1 MASINPRKESE
12 TLVRCGRT
20 GSPQY
25 LTGPDMAAGLVSV
38 PLFYVYPQGVDTRRM
53 TDSLATTLRQY
64 PVLAG
69 RIRKDE
75 QGYSWIDPNDA
86 GVTFREFVVD
96 APLPPY
102 GPDHPM
108 QPDVKKYFRKVYPW
122 HLYKPETALL
132 VVNVFRFSDGGVVL
146 SLIPVHAVVDASSMW
161 GFLTQWSKVACEGG
175 EAEPVVDRDWLL
187 DYSRQQVDV
196 PYTRGAMRSL
206 PLMTR
211 LGLYGRLLMNAMS
224 NRLAIHRLEP
234 AFLQGLQDRYRE
246 EFPDGPAVSDADLLT
261 ALALKVI
268 AEERGFR
275 NDLCIGAVMDL
286 RFKKSLGIPRNLFGV
301 ALAQQGFH
309 FSRDLLRSGSVAKL
323 ALSLRE
329 QGRSW
334 TTDDWQ
340 GALGFLE
347 QHRAARSTLS
357 LLPESVIESLN
368 GGFMQNNY
376 CAMPV
381 YGLDFGT
388 GPADWYTPEAVP
400 FRMVKVV
407 PGPKGDGVLD
417 LHLMLNRRELKRF
430 ARVLGQDAGEA

>member
-1 MASINPRKESE
+1 MARISPQIVSE

-38 PLFYVYPQGVDTRRM
+38 PLFYVYPQGLDTRRM
-53 TDSLATTLRQY
+53 TDALAATLRQY

-69 RIRKDE
+69 RMKKDD

-86 GVTFREFVVD
+86 GVTFREFRVD

-108 QPDVKKYFRKVYPW
+108 QPDVKQYFRKVYPW
-122 HLYKPETALL
+122 HLYKPETSLL
-132 VVNVFRFSDGGVVL
+132 VVNVFRFEDGGVVL

-161 GFLTQWSKVACEGG
+161 GFLTQWSRVACEGG
-175 EAEPVVDRDWLL
+175 EAEPVVERNWLL
-187 DYSRQQVDV
+187 EYSRKQVDV
-196 PYTRGAMRSL
+196 PYTRGAIRSL

-211 LGLYGRLLMNAMS
+211 LALYGRLLLNAMT
-224 NRLAIHRLEP
+224 NRLAIHRLTPEY
-234 AFLQGLQDRYRE
+234 LQGLQARYRR
-246 EFPDGPAVSDADLLT
+246 EFPDGPPVSDADLLT
-261 ALALKVI
+261 ALAIKVI

-275 NDLCIGAVMDL
+275 NDLDVGAVMDL

-309 FSRDLLRSGSVAKL
+309 FDRELLRSGSMAQI
-323 ALSLRE
+323 AISMRE
-329 QGRSW
+329 QARSW
-334 TTDDWQ
+334 STEDWQ

-347 QHRAARSTLS
+347 NHRSRRTTLS
-357 LLPESVIESLN
+357 LLPESVIESLR

-381 YGLDFGT
+381 YGPDFGT
-388 GPADWYTPEAVP
+388 GPAQWYTPEAVP
-400 FRMVKVV
+400 FRMVKIV
-407 PGPKGDGVLD
+407 PGPKGDGALD

-430 ARVLGQDAGEA
+430 ARVLSDREAG